1 MSKKLELKKLGFAL
15 TEQMFDMNVD
25 PSALYETNAI
35 EMYRRAMI
43 GEDSSRSKFKQIY
56 GIKDRV
62 KLGTVDFQN
71 VVKPGA
77 CDFDP
82 TDSDISQRTFE
93 VCPIM
98 IGTSFCIEDL
108 ETTFVSDQI
117 GRGSKDFSEPTAFMN
132 YFYETLQKVVDEEL
146 EILTW
151 QGDTGLT
158 SSYLQACDGL
168 EVILGNTASGTLYP
182 ATASAVTISNVV
194 DKLIEARTAVPKGV
208 KNKPDFVYMVSTN
221 VWEAYQDAI
230 SDNQA
235 SGQYF
240 LGSQAPLNFQGTPI
254 VKVDGASDDV
264 IVAGQ
269 TSNFLYITDLLADTQ
284 GFNVVD
290 FMKTALNRRIGVR
303 TDAKVSWDVVRYDE
317 VFFHKP

>member
-1 MSKKLELKKLGFAL
+1 MSKNLELKKLGFAL

-25 PSALYETNAI
+25 PSALYETNAV

-43 GEDSSRSKFKQIY
+43 GENSSRSLFKQIY

-62 KLGTVDFQN
+62 KLGTVDFVN
-71 VVKPGA
+71 VIKPGA
-77 CDFDP
+77 CDWSP
-82 TDSDISQRTFE
+82 TDSDIAQKTFE
-93 VCPIM
+93 TCPIM
-98 IGTSFCIEDL
+98 VGTSFCIEDL
-108 ETTFVSDQI
+108 ETSFVSDQI
-117 GRGSKDFSEPTAFMN
+117 GRGSKDFKEPSAFMN

-146 EILTW
+146 EVLTW

-158 SSYLQACDGL
+158 SSYLQSCDGL
-168 EVILGNTASGTLYP
+168 EKILANEATVLGPTA
-182 ATASAVTISNVV
+182 ASPVTMTNVV
-194 DKLIEARTAVPKGV
+194 DKLIEARNAMPKAVKG
-208 KNKPDFVYMVSTN
+208 KSDFVYMVSVN
-221 VWEAYQDAI
+221 VWEAFQDAI

-240 LGSQAPLNFQGTPI
+240 LGSNQPLNFQGTPI
-254 VKVDGASDDV
+254 VKVEGASDDV

-290 FMKTALNRRIGVR
+290 FMKTTLNRRIGVR
-303 TDAKVSWDVVRYDE
+303 TDAKVAWDVVRYNE
-317 VFFHKP
+317 VYFHKP